1 MGEMAAV
8 FKMTFANIQSMKY
21 IRLYIIQREIRPG
34 TSHEDLFYPSQQIS
48 NLLAF
53 KPWPGI
59 FRIQFGLRTKCKIS
73 LLLQH

>member
-34 TSHEDLFYPSQQIS
+34 NGWGNFHIFTYSLH
-48 NLLAF
+48 
-53 KPWPGI
+53 PGVDASTYKE
-59 FRIQFGLRTKCKIS
+59 LY
-73 LLLQH
+73 